1 MSGQT
6 DQKDI
11 APMLQNLV
19 DYLAKLKDPRD
30 DVAKAL
36 KDLDRKMELLI
47 KRTES
52 VTAGMERLI
61 AVIEDTF
68 SRERAMVRGE
78 REPKELPK
86 VRQPDE
92 VLKELQDQAE
102 SVKQQI
108 SDLQF
113 TYRSGFIKE
122 EEYQNKLKALND
134 RKKELRDRLK
144 ELGV

>member
-6 DQKDI
+6 DQKEI
-11 APMLQNLV
+11 ASLLQNLV
-19 DYLAKLKDPRD
+19 EYLAKLKDPRD
-30 DVAKAL
+30 EVSKAI
-36 KDLDRKMELLI
+36 KDLDKKMELLL

-92 VLKELQDQAE
+92 VLRELQDQAE
-102 SVKQQI
+102 SVKQQM

-122 EEYQNKLKALND
+122 EEYQRKLKELND

-144 ELGV
+144 ELGA

>member
-1 MSGQT
+1 MSSESS
-6 DQKDI
+6 QKET
-11 APMLQNLV
+11 AALLQSLV
-19 DYLAKLKDPRD
+19 EYLAKLKDPRD
-30 DVAKAL
+30 EVYKAI

-68 SRERAMVRGE
+68 ARERTMIRGE

-86 VRQPDE
+86 VRHPDE
-92 VLKELQDQAE
+92 VLRELQEQAE
-102 SVKQQI
+102 DIKQKI

-113 TYRSGFIKE
+113 TYRSGFIKQ
-122 EEYQNKLKALND
+122 EEYERKLKELND

-144 ELGV
+144 ELGA

>member
-1 MSGQT
+1 MST
-6 DQKDI
+6 EVSQKEI
-11 APMLQNLV
+11 GALLQNLV
-19 DYLAKLKDPRD
+19 EYLAKLKDPRD
-30 DVAKAL
+30 EVYKAI
-36 KDLDRKMELLI
+36 KDLDKKMELLI

-68 SRERAMVRGE
+68 ARERTVLRGE

-86 VRQPDE
+86 VRHPDE
-92 VLKELQDQAE
+92 VLRELQDQAE
-102 SVKQQI
+102 DVKQQI

-122 EEYQNKLKALND
+122 EEYERKLKELND

-144 ELGV
+144 ELGA

>member
-6 DQKDI
+6 DQKEI
-11 APMLQNLV
+11 AALLQNLV
-19 DYLAKLKDPRD
+19 EYLAKLKDPRD
-30 DVAKAL
+30 EVSKAL
-36 KDLDRKMELLI
+36 KDLDKKMELLI

-92 VLKELQDQAE
+92 VLRELQDQAE
-102 SVKQQI
+102 SVKQQL

-113 TYRSGFIKE
+113 TYRSGFIKD
-122 EEYQNKLKALND
+122 EEYQRKLKELND

-144 ELGV
+144 ELGA

>member
-11 APMLQNLV
+11 VSLLQSLAE
-19 DYLAKLKDPRD
+19 YLAKLKDPRD
-30 DVAKAL
+30 EVSKAI
-36 KDLDRKMELLI
+36 KDLDKKMELLI

-92 VLKELQDQAE
+92 VLRELQDQAE
-102 SVKQQI
+102 GVKQQI

-122 EEYQNKLKALND
+122 EEYQRKLKELND

-144 ELGV
+144 ELGA

>member
-1 MSGQT
+1 MST
-6 DQKDI
+6 EVSQKEI
-11 APMLQNLV
+11 GALLQNLV
-19 DYLAKLKDPRD
+19 EYLAKLKDPRD
-30 DVAKAL
+30 EVYKAI
-36 KDLDRKMELLI
+36 KDLDKKMELLI

-68 SRERAMVRGE
+68 ARERTVLRSE

-86 VRQPDE
+86 VRHPDE
-92 VLKELQDQAE
+92 VLRELQDQAE
-102 SVKQQI
+102 DVKQQI

-122 EEYQNKLKALND
+122 EEYERKLKELND

-144 ELGV
+144 ELGA